1 LRQLKCCLSFL
12 LMDENLISLKFIRTN
27 LSGNSFRT
35 AIFRKRALLI
45 ANAINNTIA
54 FMCNTSAH
62 VKTSAYANAYAI
74 ANMNIKPSTSANA
87 IAIIVRHIDYIKT
100 SSRVKANINKKDNN
114 EAKETSNKKPEVNA
128 TEEVYEN
135 VIEYFIKYAGWAKE
149 HKIYKRPDLELPAI
163 VNELESLGTQIPQI
177 EEPKERHQEF
187 AQQLIKMLLTAFHLT
202 PEMVDLSKQEIH
214 SLDNYLYSTRL
225 LIECEHA
232 AVRRTTEVWNQIEDR
247 LLRKSRK
254 QN

>member
-1 LRQLKCCLSFL
+1 MNFYLFSPL
-12 LMDENLISLKFIRTN
+12 
-27 LSGNSFRT
+27 
-35 AIFRKRALLI
+35 ALD
-45 ANAINNTIA
+45 IA
-54 FMCNTSAH
+54 FSNCVWQSA
-62 VKTSAYANAYAI
+62 
-74 ANMNIKPSTSANA
+74 
-87 IAIIVRHIDYIKT
+87 
-100 SSRVKANINKKDNN
+100 
-114 EAKETSNKKPEVNA
+114 
-128 TEEVYEN
+128 EEVYEN
-135 VIEYFIKYAGWAKE
+135 VIEYFIEYAGWAKE
-149 HKIYKRPDLELPAI
+149 YKIYKRPDLELPAM

-187 AQQLIKMLLTAFHLT
+187 AQQLIKMLLTTFHLT